1 MSKKT
6 KKINVKA
13 KKTKPEPKKE
23 KEKAKEIKE
32 KPKKEAEYVS
42 KVDINTQVYRDL
54 FKFLE
59 EKVSLECFIDL
70 HDQCFGKTNCQWEC
84 HKK

>member
-1 MSKKT
+1 MSKKA
-6 KKINVKA
+6 KKSNVK
-13 KKTKPEPKKE
+13 PKKE
-23 KEKAKEIKE
+23 RLKPKEIKEKAKEITE
-32 KPKKEAEYVS
+32 KSKKEPEPVS

-70 HDQCFGKTNCQWEC
+70 HDQCFGKTNCQCEC

>member
-1 MSKKT
+1 MSKKV

-23 KEKAKEIKE
+23 KEK
-32 KPKKEAEYVS
+32 PKKEPEPVS
-42 KVDINTQVYRDL
+42 RVDINTQVYRDL

-70 HDQCFGKTNCQWEC
+70 HDQCFGKTNCQCEC

>member
-1 MSKKT
+1 MSKKA

-23 KEKAKEIKE
+23 KEK
-32 KPKKEAEYVS
+32 PKKEPEPVS
-42 KVDINTQVYRDL
+42 RVDINTQVYRDL

-70 HDQCFGKTNCQWEC
+70 HDQCFGKTDCQCEC

>member
-6 KKINVKA
+6 KKSIIKPKKA
-13 KKTKPEPKKE
+13 KPERKKV
-23 KEKAKEIKE
+23 KEKAKETKE
-32 KPKKEAEYVS
+32 KPKKEPEPVS
-42 KVDINTQVYRDL
+42 RTDINTEVYRDL

-70 HDQCFGKTNCQWEC
+70 HDHCFGKTNCQCEC

>member
-6 KKINVKA
+6 KKSIVKA
-13 KKTKPEPKKE
+13 KKTKSEPKKE
-23 KEKAKEIKE
+23 KEK
-32 KPKKEAEYVS
+32 PKKEPEPVS
-42 KVDINTQVYRDL
+42 RVDINTQVYRDL

-59 EKVSLECFIDL
+59 ERVSLECFIDL
-70 HDQCFGKTNCQWEC
+70 HDQCFGKTNCQCEC

>member
-1 MSKKT
+1 MSKKA

-23 KEKAKEIKE
+23 KEK
-32 KPKKEAEYVS
+32 PKKEPEPVS
-42 KVDINTQVYRDL
+42 RVDINTQVYRDL

-70 HDQCFGKTNCQWEC
+70 HDQCFGKTNCQCEC

>member
-1 MSKKT
+1 MLKKT
-6 KKINVKA
+6 KKSDIKA

-23 KEKAKEIKE
+23 KEK
-32 KPKKEAEYVS
+32 PKKEPEPVS
-42 KVDINTQVYRDL
+42 RVDINTEVYRDL

-70 HDQCFGKTNCQWEC
+70 HDQCFGKTDCQCEC

>member
-6 KKINVKA
+6 KKSIVKP
-13 KKTKPEPKKE
+13 KKEKPEPKKI

-32 KPKKEAEYVS
+32 KPKKEPEPVS
-42 KVDINTQVYRDL
+42 RVDINTQVYRDL

-70 HDQCFGKTNCQWEC
+70 HDQCFGKTDCQCEC

>member
-1 MSKKT
+1 MPKKA
-6 KKINVKA
+6 KKSIVKA

-23 KEKAKEIKE
+23 KEK
-32 KPKKEAEYVS
+32 PKKEPEPVS
-42 KVDINTQVYRDL
+42 RVDINTQVYRDL

-70 HDQCFGKTNCQWEC
+70 HDHCFGKSNCQCEC

>member
-1 MSKKT
+1 MSKKA

-13 KKTKPEPKKE
+13 KKTKSEPKKE
-23 KEKAKEIKE
+23 KE

-59 EKVSLECFIDL
+59 EKVSLECLPLAHVSQNANLSKRTKNRRRPIPPA
-70 HDQCFGKTNCQWEC
+70 
-84 HKK
+84 

>member
-1 MSKKT
+1 MSKKA
-6 KKINVKA
+6 KKSNVK
-13 KKTKPEPKKE
+13 PKKE
-23 KEKAKEIKE
+23 KLKPKKITEKAKETTE
-32 KPKKEAEYVS
+32 KPKKEPEPVS
-42 KVDINTQVYRDL
+42 RVDINTQVYRDL

-70 HDQCFGKTNCQWEC
+70 HDQCFGKTNCQCEC

>member
-1 MSKKT
+1 MSKKI
-6 KKINVKA
+6 KKIGIKA
-13 KKTKPEPKKE
+13 KKTKQEPKKE
-23 KEKAKEIKE
+23 KV
-32 KPKKEAEYVS
+32 KPKEPEPVS
-42 KVDINTQVYRDL
+42 RVDINTQVYRDL

-70 HDQCFGKTNCQWEC
+70 HDQCFGKTNCQCEC

>member
-1 MSKKT
+1 MSKKA

-23 KEKAKEIKE
+23 KEK
-32 KPKKEAEYVS
+32 PKKEPEPVS
-42 KVDINTQVYRDL
+42 RVDINTQVYRDL

-70 HDQCFGKTNCQWEC
+70 HDQCFGKANCQCEC

>member
-6 KKINVKA
+6 KKGVVKA
-13 KKTKPEPKKE
+13 KKIKSEPKKE
-23 KEKAKEIKE
+23 KEK
-32 KPKKEAEYVS
+32 PKKEPEPVS
-42 KVDINTQVYRDL
+42 RVDINTQVYRDL
-54 FKFLE
+54 FKFQE

-70 HDQCFGKTNCQWEC
+70 HDHCFGKANCQCEC

>member
-1 MSKKT
+1 MSKKA

-13 KKTKPEPKKE
+13 KKTKSEPKKE
-23 KEKAKEIKE
+23 KEK
-32 KPKKEAEYVS
+32 PKKEPEPVS
-42 KVDINTQVYRDL
+42 RVDINTQVYRDL

-70 HDQCFGKTNCQWEC
+70 HDKCFGKTDCQCEC